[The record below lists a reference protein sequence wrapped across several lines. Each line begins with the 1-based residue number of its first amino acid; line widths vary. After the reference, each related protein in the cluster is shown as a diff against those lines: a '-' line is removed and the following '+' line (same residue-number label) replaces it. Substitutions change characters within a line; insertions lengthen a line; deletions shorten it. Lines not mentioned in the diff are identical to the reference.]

1 VAISTDGCND
11 KPTQFS
17 GAEVGSGNYKNGICT
32 LSCAPLTSAC
42 WYTAADLYSERKC
55 ESTLMQLWK
64 CLLFHDFDRLAGDES
79 DYNEDKRSEV
89 ATHMQNNVG
98 LVAE

>member
-1 VAISTDGCND
+1 
-11 KPTQFS
+11 
-17 GAEVGSGNYKNGICT
+17 
-32 LSCAPLTSAC
+32 
-42 WYTAADLYSERKC
+42 
-55 ESTLMQLWK
+55 MQLWK

-98 LVAE
+98 LVAEWGNCES